1 MKKMSLKLLLLGV
14 GMLFSMSADAQIT
27 NLLKNVLGN
36 TKTETSSDDTT
47 SETQSGGIVS
57 LFKNLI
63 GTAKVDGSSLKGNW
77 SYESP
82 AVVFE
87 SENLLKKAGGS
98 LITSTAEKTL
108 QKYLRKIG
116 FEEGKV
122 SISFDGDESYTMQIG
137 TKSIN
142 GTYTVA
148 DNEITLQR
156 TGLLSQPIK
165 ANLALQGNEMQ
176 ITFKADKLL
185 EFLTKIS
192 SLTENSTLNLIGNIA
207 GGYDGMQLGF
217 QFKKQ

>member
-36 TKTETSSDDTT
+36 IKTETSSDDTT

-176 ITFKADKLL
+176 ITFKAHKLL

>member
-192 SLTENSTLNLIGNIA
+192 SRTENSTLNLIGNIA

>member
-63 GTAKVDGSSLKGNW
+63 GTAKVDGSSLKGYW

>member
-1 MKKMSLKLLLLGV
+1 MSLKLLLLGV

>member
-1 MKKMSLKLLLLGV
+1 MSLKLLLLGV

-63 GTAKVDGSSLKGNW
+63 GTAKVDGSSLKGYW

>member
-1 MKKMSLKLLLLGV
+1 MSLRLLLLGV

>member
-1 MKKMSLKLLLLGV
+1 MSLKLLLLGV

-108 QKYLRKIG
+108 RKYLRKIG

>member
-122 SISFDGDESYTMQIG
+122 SISFDGDESYTMKIG

>member
-207 GGYDGMQLGF
+207 GGYDGMQLGYKK
-217 QFKKQ
+217 KKQ

>member
-1 MKKMSLKLLLLGV
+1 M
-14 GMLFSMSADAQIT
+14 
-27 NLLKNVLGN
+27 
-36 TKTETSSDDTT
+36 
-47 SETQSGGIVS
+47 
-57 LFKNLI
+57 
-63 GTAKVDGSSLKGNW
+63 
-77 SYESP
+77 
-82 AVVFE
+82 
-87 SENLLKKAGGS
+87 
-98 LITSTAEKTL
+98 ITSTAEKTL

>member
-36 TKTETSSDDTT
+36 IKTETSSDDTT